1 LITIKSEAAAREKM
15 ISAPVA
21 RLHSDGASPMSVRA
35 DNPVPPAFGC
45 GVDGDGIAAE
55 FQDGASPRTAGAGKA
70 VAAEP
75 SCFRAEA

>member
-1 LITIKSEAAAREKM
+1 
-15 ISAPVA
+15 
-21 RLHSDGASPMSVRA
+21 MSVRA
-35 DNPVPPAFGC
+35 DNPVPPAFAC

-55 FQDGASPRTAGAGKA
+55 FQDGASPRTAGTGKA